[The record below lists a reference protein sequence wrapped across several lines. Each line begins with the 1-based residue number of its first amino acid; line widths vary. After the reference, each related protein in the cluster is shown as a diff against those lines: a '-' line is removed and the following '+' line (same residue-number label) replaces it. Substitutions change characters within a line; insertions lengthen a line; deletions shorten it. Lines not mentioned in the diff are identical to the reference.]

1 MDGKLLGLE
10 WSNSTKKAMMLLDD
24 AGIPYSLV
32 DLEES
37 SSRKMEA
44 MVALTGKTEIPQLF
58 VGGISYVGLERIR
71 IYIGITIGV

>member
-10 WSNSTKKAMMLLDD
+10 WSNATKKSRMLLDD
-24 AGIPYSLV
+24 ANVSYTFI

-44 MVALTGKTEIPQLF
+44 MVALTGKTELPQLF
-58 VGGISYVGLERIR
+58 IGGTSYVGIERIR
-71 IYIGITIGV
+71 RYIRTLL